1 MEGISFIVRVRNEEA
16 TLEECLRSLTKLT
29 IPYDIHV
36 ILHLCTDRSL
46 EIAEKIQ
53 SEGFPVHIHGYQYP
67 VSRAGY
73 EVLVT
78 DKDSKHSMV
87 EYSRWCISRSTRVW
101 TFRWD
106 SDFIASDALID
117 ILNAKT
123 WFKPD
128 ISTQYAIHYVSDD
141 VSSSEKYLFSGE
153 YEYIKYI
160 FWEYCRLVGE
170 VQTLSFPKEMYIRH
184 NSVLTNKKAYWEEPC
199 WFWPVLTDEAMILR
213 TKYHALLSICGPEEN
228 AQARA
233 CNPVSNDI
241 LSNVVNKEEELK
253 KVGIHFWS

>member
-36 ILHLCTDRSL
+36 ILHMCSDRSR

-53 SEGFPVHIHGYQYP
+53 SEGFPLHIHTYDYP

-73 EVLVT
+73 ETLIT
-78 DKDSKHSMV
+78 DKESPHNLATYYKWCFAKGRHS
-87 EYSRWCISRSTRVW
+87 WL
-101 TFRWD
+101 FKWD
-106 SDFIASDALID
+106 ADFTASDLLID
-117 ILNAKT
+117 NLNAKT
-123 WFKPD
+123 WEKPD
-128 ISTQYAIHYVSDD
+128 IPTQYVIHYVSDD

-170 VQTLSFPKEMYIRH
+170 VQTLSLPKEMYIRH

-213 TKYHALLSICGPEEN
+213 TKYHALLSICGPEPN

-233 CNPVSNDI
+233 CNPESSNI
-241 LSNVVNKEEELK
+241 FCLVQSKEEELK
-253 KVGIHFWS
+253 KVGIHFWT